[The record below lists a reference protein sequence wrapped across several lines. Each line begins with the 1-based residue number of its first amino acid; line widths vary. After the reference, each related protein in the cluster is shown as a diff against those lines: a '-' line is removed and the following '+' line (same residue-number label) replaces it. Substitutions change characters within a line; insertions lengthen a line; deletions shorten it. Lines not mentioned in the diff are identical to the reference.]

1 MRSRPADPMPAV
13 APKPPKATPAVSAA
27 SKRALHPAA
36 GRKWLK
42 TLALPLVISALVH
55 AAAVV
60 ALVAFDA
67 FPGSRGRIAAHNS
80 DDVTTALFLAP
91 TPPPAP
97 ELTPEPAPEV
107 QPEVA
112 AEVKP
117 EPTPQPTEIALEPP
131 PEISTT
137 VVFEQPPPKA
147 VAPAAPVHVPRAAVP
162 TPVPEAVP
170 VAPMAGFA
178 GVNVQ
183 VARRVVYAVDV
194 SGAMAQCLDTV
205 LLELRRSIGR
215 LDSEQQ
221 FQVVFF
227 REDLSGA
234 TRVAAIDDASGK
246 ATLLTATP
254 DSKRRVD
261 QLLRSARPSG
271 RSAPVVG
278 LKRALEFGP
287 DVVFLLTSNIRR
299 TDAGQADNTRVL
311 RTLEDL
317 NPKSRITGRRAVVIK
332 TLQFVE
338 DDPTGLMQAIAEA
351 HGDGP
356 GSYTLLKIA
365 DIERAVR

>member
-1 MRSRPADPMPAV
+1 MS
-13 APKPPKATPAVSAA
+13 
-27 SKRALHPAA
+27 
-36 GRKWLK
+36 
-42 TLALPLVISALVH
+42 LPLVVSIAVH

-67 FPGSRGRIAAHNS
+67 LPGSTGRIAVHNS
-80 DDVTTALFLAP
+80 DDVTTALHLAPAPEFKPEPKEEAPAEPPLPEPTPAP
-91 TPPPAP
+91 TPA
-97 ELTPEPAPEV
+97 PEPAPEV
-107 QPEVA
+107 VADTSQP
-112 AEVKP
+112 
-117 EPTPQPTEIALEPP
+117 EPP

-137 VVFEQPPPKA
+137 VVFEPPATPAPVKT
-147 VAPAAPVHVPRAAVP
+147 VAPSGPVREAPPAAAPR
-162 TPVPEAVP
+162 PVAEPPA
-170 VAPMAGFA
+170 APMAGFA

-215 LDSEQQ
+215 LAPEQQ
-221 FQVVFF
+221 FQIVFF
-227 REDLSGA
+227 REDLAGA
-234 TRVAAIDDASGK
+234 TRVVAIDDAGGR
-246 ATLLTATP
+246 ATMLTATP
-254 DSKRRVD
+254 DVKQRVD
-261 QLLRSARPSG
+261 QLLRSARPLG
-271 RSAPVVG
+271 RSAPLAG

-299 TDAGQADNTRVL
+299 SDTGQGDNA
-311 RTLEDL
+311 RTLRMIDDL
-317 NPKSRITGRRAVVIK
+317 NPRSRISGRRPVVIK

-356 GSYTLLKIA
+356 GSYTLLRIA